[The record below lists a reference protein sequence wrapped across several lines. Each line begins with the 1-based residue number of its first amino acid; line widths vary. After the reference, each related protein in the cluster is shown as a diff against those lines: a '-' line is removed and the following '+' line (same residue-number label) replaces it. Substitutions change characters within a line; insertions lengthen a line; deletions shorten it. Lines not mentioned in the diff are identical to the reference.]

1 MVFHPGF
8 MWLLRARRTQL
19 QRALLSIAIA
29 PVSSLLAAGLNA
41 VHHPVS
47 PIGFEPSV
55 GGYRNQGGQ
64 YQEQYASTPGAEFV
78 AVTEGP
84 IRALVCMC
92 GHPIQVRKLRRLSIS
107 ARDWGGFQKSFES
120 ARCTSAQHAILTA
133 VGAHSNNGRG
143 HFPEKPFLSNTHFEA
158 GIGHVFPIESHK
170 DGRQA

>member
-64 YQEQYASTPGAEFV
+64 YQEQYASTPGAEFARSPKV
-78 AVTEGP
+78 RSGRWCACAV
-84 IRALVCMC
+84 
-92 GHPIQVRKLRRLSIS
+92 IQYRYANS
-107 ARDWGGFQKSFES
+107 AG
-120 ARCTSAQHAILTA
+120 
-133 VGAHSNNGRG
+133 
-143 HFPEKPFLSNTHFEA
+143 
-158 GIGHVFPIESHK
+158 
-170 DGRQA
+170 